1 MDVVDD
7 GTSDNAVLVLIDYGK
22 LCLLMLVLPCG
33 SLCLLNGLNSLIYG
47 GLGGKVSIDNGQGSA
62 LWQSESWHV
71 GKCPLINKTERGATS
86 PIRAVTSARWLC

>member
-33 SLCLLNGLNSLIYG
+33 SLCLLYGLQCLLLSGRRREMSVY
-47 GLGGKVSIDNGQGSA
+47 DRQGSA
-62 LWQSESWHV
+62 LWQSESWHGGKYPLE
-71 GKCPLINKTERGATS
+71 GKCLDLRPDLSGFTLPL
-86 PIRAVTSARWLC
+86 P